1 MKGIA
6 QGFRAMRQI
15 RELTTLALVL
25 PGLVLAQAAAPGG
38 EFVYRAQ
45 AHDTLIGIGR
55 RLLIEPRRWPEVQ
68 ARNNIADPRHIPL
81 GDEIRIPYAWLRLNA
96 DTATVM
102 AVSGDVREGGRS
114 VVRGQTVPEGT
125 RIETGSDGSAT
136 LVLADGSVVTV
147 QKLSVLTLEE
157 MRQVAGADA
166 AHDTRFKLESG
177 RLQTRVKP
185 HADVGRFEIVTPVAV
200 SAVRGTEFRGAFE
213 PGAGSATT
221 ETLEGSVAVSGSGTV
236 VTVPADFGTR
246 VTPNAAPLPPVRL
259 LPPPDLQAIPGTNN
273 ANRLQFEWP
282 AVLNATRYRLQLAPD
297 AEFQSF
303 LVDAELDTPQADL
316 PAPPDGGY
324 WLRVRAIDGVG
335 LEGHDTVVPFVQQQL
350 PVVQRQA
357 SPTPFPPAFAK
368 HEMQLHWDPQD
379 GMRYRVQI
387 SLDAQFSAPLLDQT
401 LDAPTLATRR
411 LHLGTYYARVQTIAA
426 DGSTAPFGTPVKF
439 EIPAPLWLK
448 LLLPAL
454 TVLAIV
460 I

>member
-6 QGFRAMRQI
+6 QGFRAMI
-15 RELTTLALVL
+15 KIGGLTALALML
-25 PGLVLAQAAAPGG
+25 PGLVLAQATTPVS
-38 EFVYRAQ
+38 EFVYHARAQ
-45 AHDTLIGIGR
+45 DTLIGIAR

-68 ARNNIADPRHIPL
+68 ARNNIADPRRIPV
-81 GDEIRIPYAWLRLNA
+81 GNEIRIPYAWLRLSA
-96 DTATVM
+96 DTATVT
-102 AVSGDVREGGRS
+102 AVNGDVREDGRS
-114 VVRGQTVPEGT
+114 VVPGQTFPEGT
-125 RIETGSDGSAT
+125 RIETGPDGSAT

-157 MRQVAGADA
+157 MRRVAGAEA

-213 PGAGSATT
+213 PGAGTATT

-236 VTVPADFGTR
+236 VAVPADFGTR
-246 VTPNAAPLPPVRL
+246 VAPNAAPLPPVRL
-259 LPPPDLQAIPGTNN
+259 LPAPDLQAIPPTND
-273 ANRLQFEWP
+273 ANRLQFGWP

-297 AEFQSF
+297 AEFHSF
-303 LVDAELDTPQADL
+303 VVDAVLDAPQADL
-316 PAPPDGGY
+316 PAPADGSY
-324 WLRVRAIDGVG
+324 WLRVRAIDGLG
-335 LEGHDTVVPFVQQQL
+335 LEGHDTVVSFVQHEL
-350 PVVQRQA
+350 PAPQRQP
-357 SPTPFPPAFAK
+357 SPTPFPPTFAK

-387 SLDAQFSAPLLDQT
+387 SRDPQFNAPLADQT
-401 LDAPTLATRR
+401 LDAPTISTRR
-411 LHLGTYYARVQTIAA
+411 LHPGTYFARVQTIAA

-439 EIPAPLWLK
+439 EIHSPLWLK

-454 TVLAIV
+454 TVLAVV